1 MCADGSHPADHIH
14 HHGCYYIHHGCCNH
28 PADHSHHD
36 CCNHLADHSHHDC
49 CNHLADHSHH
59 HGCYCIHR
67 DCCYIHHG
75 YNHPADVADNRLG
88 YHHYYCC
95 NVDDNLPG
103 YHHYYCKDDSHP
115 AGVVDNCAVDV
126 HFADLNQNLLDGIHH
141 HCYNCDQSALNYKCA
156 DCEYVDAVCDFQFHD
171 NCWNNFLMFVSSPH
185 GCPHSVLLTDSE
197 ICFLILNPFF

>member
-1 MCADGSHPADHIH
+1 M
-14 HHGCYYIHHGCCNH
+14 
-28 PADHSHHD
+28 
-36 CCNHLADHSHHDC
+36 
-49 CNHLADHSHH
+49 
-59 HGCYCIHR
+59 
-67 DCCYIHHG
+67 
-75 YNHPADVADNRLG
+75 ADNRLG

-95 NVDDNLPG
+95 NVDDSLPD
-103 YHHYYCKDDSHP
+103 YHHYYCNEGDSHLGYHHYCCNVDGNHPDYHHCCNEDDSHPVVEDDHSYYYGCSHLGYHRYYSEDDSHP